1 MNGPIPDPTPDEVR
15 DRLRSVTVALE
26 GATAAWGYMDHG
38 YASIAVA
45 HLIEAVQSLTLA
57 FAEYVIEGKIR
68 DAVTDAVTGFE
79 GGADR
84 G

>member
-1 MNGPIPDPTPDEVR
+1 MNAPTPDPTPDEVR
-15 DRLRSVTVALE
+15 DHLRAVTVALE

-38 YASIAVA
+38 HASIAVA
-45 HLIEAVQSLTLA
+45 HVIEAVQHLTIA
-57 FAEYVIEGKIR
+57 VAEGTIDTRVQRIVA
-68 DAVTDAVTGFE
+68 DAVTQVE